1 MFNKDEFI
9 KDLNG
14 LKQVQKQA
22 DELQKI
28 FEWAAEEFTKKY
40 QGAVFKDDKEN
51 REYAIY
57 HVQGWNHS
65 FSFDLNGV
73 HSKNKAKIIQKG
85 KYIYL
90 YEFEKMLPTG
100 EFLSD
105 RGETNVVK

>member
-57 HVQGWNHS
+57 HVQGWGHS
-65 FSFDLNGV
+65 FDFELNGV
-73 HSKNKAKIIQKG
+73 HKKKKNQVTQIG
-85 KYIYL
+85 KYIGL
-90 YEFEKMLPTG
+90 NDFEKLIPVG
-100 EFLSD
+100 ENLED
-105 RGETNVVK
+105 RG